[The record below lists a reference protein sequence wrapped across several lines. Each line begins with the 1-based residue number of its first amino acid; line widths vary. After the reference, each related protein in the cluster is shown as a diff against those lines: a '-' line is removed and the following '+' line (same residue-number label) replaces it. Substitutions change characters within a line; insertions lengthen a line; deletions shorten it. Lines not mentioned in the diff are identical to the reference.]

1 MSTAALIRD
10 LRAMSASKPTSSSP
24 SAEPSEPTP
33 QKTQPPK
40 GADAG
45 DPEMDTEGLLVME
58 ASFGKG
64 AAPRK
69 ILTTKGVSLTRL
81 IALSK

>member
-1 MSTAALIRD
+1 
-10 LRAMSASKPTSSSP
+10 
-24 SAEPSEPTP
+24 
-33 QKTQPPK
+33 
-40 GADAG
+40 
-45 DPEMDTEGLLVME
+45 MDTEGLLVME